1 MKKFPMEG
9 RDLNIKTEILT
20 WSNSYI
26 AYEFDEVTSCSECK
40 INTSVTVINPVMVL
54 VPYLLDK
61 VVDFNVSFLGLSIL
75 ALQTLNDISNS
86 AIGGLRVTK
95 NETIHDLAVK
105 LIDRVTTSLNEMTTS
120 GEFPDDI
127 VLTGTPDDMIFQGEI
142 QM

>member
-1 MKKFPMEG
+1 
-9 RDLNIKTEILT
+9 
-20 WSNSYI
+20 
-26 AYEFDEVTSCSECK
+26 
-40 INTSVTVINPVMVL
+40 MVL

-86 AIGGLRVTK
+86 AIRGLRVTK